1 MGRHNDDRSGCVSVR
16 ELVARAISAGDVLY
30 LAWPETDHDEVE
42 VPDQRDG
49 GFPTGV
55 LPRLT
60 NG

>member
-1 MGRHNDDRSGCVSVR
+1 VGRHSDDGGGVSVR

-30 LAWPETDHDEVE
+30 LAWPETDHDEVD

-55 LPRLT
+55 LPKLT
-60 NG
+60 DG